1 MTSFVSSL
9 NFDPNI
15 IISIFLLFSTKVFV
29 REMTLTILIAE
40 ETDESI
46 AVGAVSKHK
55 KSKPFFNSNSN
66 NN

>member
-1 MTSFVSSL
+1 
-9 NFDPNI
+9 
-15 IISIFLLFSTKVFV
+15 
-29 REMTLTILIAE
+29 MTLTILIAE